1 MLPNQA
7 RKLRVLVVDDSSF
20 MRMVIRSV
28 LEKDPAI
35 EVVGVAMDGVEGVE
49 KAQALKPDLITMDI
63 EMPRL
68 DGISALK
75 QIMAKAPTR
84 VLMVS
89 TLTCEGAK
97 ATFDALDA
105 GAIDY
110 IPKNVT
116 DSIDA
121 QKAFKEELL
130 RKVKGAGASILG
142 RPIASPA
149 PPSRIVVPPRPV
161 VAPRPAGQRFQYV
174 GIGASTG
181 GPVAVQEV
189 LGRIPGNF
197 PHGIVVAIHMPKA
210 FTGPYAERLNTKC
223 SLQVK
228 EAKAGDIIQPGVVL
242 VTPGGMH
249 TALARQGNS
258 VVVRTITTVECPQYI
273 YVPSVDHMLTTF
285 ADACNG
291 SLLGVILTG
300 MGADGFK
307 GMKHLKTK
315 GGGTIVQDE
324 ATSTIY
330 GMPRAC
336 IEGGVADTILPL
348 TQIGPEITKVA
359 G

>member
-1 MLPNQA
+1 MLPNQE

-35 EVVGVAMDGVEGVE
+35 EVIAVAMDGVEGVE
-49 KAQALKPDLITMDI
+49 KALALRPDLITMDI

-68 DGISALK
+68 DGISALRE
-75 QIMAKAPTR
+75 IMAKSPTR

-116 DSIDA
+116 DSSDA

-130 RKVKGAGASILG
+130 RKVKGAGISILG
-142 RPIASPA
+142 RSTASP
-149 PPSRIVVPPRPV
+149 PPFPRIVVPPHPATIR
-161 VAPRPAGQRFQYV
+161 RLAGQRYQYV

-228 EAKAGDIIQPGVVL
+228 EAKAGDIVQPGVVL

-249 TALARQGNS
+249 TALVRQGS
-258 VVVRTITTVECPQYI
+258 TVAVRTIATAEYPQYI
-273 YVPSVDHMLTTF
+273 YIPSVDHMLTTF

-336 IEGGVADTILPL
+336 IEGGVADTVLPL
-348 TQIGPEITKVA
+348 TQIGTEITKIA

>member
-1 MLPNQA
+1 MLLNQT

-35 EVVGVAMDGVEGVE
+35 EVIGVAVDGVEGVE
-49 KAQALKPDLITMDI
+49 KALALRPDLITMDI

-68 DGISALK
+68 DGISALR

-89 TLTCEGAK
+89 TLTCEGAR

-116 DSIDA
+116 DSTDA

-130 RKVKGAGASILG
+130 RKVKGSGASILG
-142 RPIASPA
+142 RSPVSPA
-149 PPSRIVVPPRPV
+149 PPSRIVVPQRPV
-161 VAPRPAGQRFQYV
+161 AQPRPAGQRYQYV

-181 GPVAVQEV
+181 GPVAIQEV
-189 LGRIPGNF
+189 LGRIPANF

-223 SLQVK
+223 SLQVR
-228 EAKAGDIIQPGVVL
+228 EAKAGDIVQPGVVL
-242 VTPGGMH
+242 VAPGGMH
-249 TALARQGNS
+249 TALARQGS
-258 VVVRTITTVECPQYI
+258 TIAVRTIATTECPQYI

-307 GMKHLKTK
+307 GMKHLKGK

-348 TQIGPEITKVA
+348 TQIGPEIAKIA

>member
-1 MLPNQA
+1 MHSNHG

-28 LEKDPAI
+28 LEKEPSI
-35 EVVGVAMDGVEGVE
+35 EVVGVAADGVEGVE
-49 KAQALKPDLITMDI
+49 KALALKPDLITMDI

-68 DGISALK
+68 DGISALR
-75 QIMAKAPTR
+75 QIMAKSPTR

-130 RKVKGAGASILG
+130 RKVKGAAGHILG
-142 RPIASPA
+142 RSGMVA
-149 PPSRIVVPPRPV
+149 PSPPRV
-161 VAPRPAGQRFQYV
+161 AAAPRPSPSPRPSVQRYQYV

-189 LGRIPGNF
+189 IGRIPANF

-210 FTGPYAERLNTKC
+210 FTGPYAERLDTKC
-223 SLQVK
+223 SLKVK
-228 EAKAGDIIQPGVVL
+228 EATNGDIIQPGVVL

-249 TALARQGNS
+249 TAIVRQGSS
-258 VVVRTITTVECPQYI
+258 VSIRTIPTSECPQYI

-307 GMKHLKTK
+307 GMKHLKAK

-336 IEGGVADTILPL
+336 IEGGVADVVLPL
-348 TQIGPEITKVA
+348 SQIGPEITRIA

>member
-1 MLPNQA
+1 MLSNQT

-35 EVVGVAMDGVEGVE
+35 EVVGAAVDGVEGVE
-49 KAQALKPDLITMDI
+49 KALALKPDLITMDI

-68 DGISALK
+68 DGISALR

-130 RKVKGAGASILG
+130 RKVKGAGVSILG
-142 RPIASPA
+142 RAPATPA
-149 PPSRIVVPPRPV
+149 PPSRIVAPQRPV
-161 VAPRPAGQRFQYV
+161 AAPRPAGQRYQYV

-228 EAKAGDIIQPGVVL
+228 EAKAGDILQPGVVL
-242 VTPGGMH
+242 VTPGGVH
-249 TALARQGNS
+249 TALVRQGSS
-258 VVVRTITTVECPQYI
+258 VVVRTITTAECPQYI

-307 GMKHLKTK
+307 GMKHLKTR

-348 TQIGPEITKVA
+348 AQIGPEITKVA

>member
-1 MLPNQA
+1 MLPNQE

-35 EVVGVAMDGVEGVE
+35 EVIGVAMDGVEGVE
-49 KAQALKPDLITMDI
+49 KALALRPDLITMDI

-75 QIMAKAPTR
+75 EIMAKAPTR

-130 RKVKGAGASILG
+130 RKVKGSGISILG
-142 RPIASPA
+142 RSTASPF
-149 PPSRIVVPPRPV
+149 PRIVVPPRPIAV
-161 VAPRPAGQRFQYV
+161 PRPAGQRYQYV

-228 EAKAGDIIQPGVVL
+228 EAKAGDIVQPGVVL

-249 TALARQGNS
+249 TALVRQGS
-258 VVVRTITTVECPQYI
+258 TVAIRTIATAECPQYI

-336 IEGGVADTILPL
+336 IEGGVADTVLPL
-348 TQIGPEITKVA
+348 TQIGTEITKIA